1 MLAAAAIALSGCAPP
16 LTVVFPPVVLGQRP
30 IRPVPAF
37 GSVWVANAADG
48 TVQRV
53 DPATGTTAATIRVA
67 DPQVLLAAG
76 CAPSSEHAY
85 ATGSFGLRGC
95 DAPSAVAA
103 GAGAIWAVAND
114 ANAVVRVDPARNAVS
129 GTVPL
134 GFNAWSVAVSGDA
147 VWVTDY
153 VGDAVV
159 RVDPRTLR
167 VVARIA
173 LPSGPTE
180 LAIDGTSLWVVC
192 SAAAMLAR
200 IDTSTN
206 TRTATVPVGVWA
218 LAVATAGDDVWVR
231 GGSTRTNGG
240 LYHVDARTNTST
252 TVYDAGSPQGREGV
266 GSIATTPRG
275 VWVPGV
281 TLDLI
286 DPATGAT
293 IASYDVASYAV
304 AVDGDVLWVLDV
316 FGRLRRLRS

>member
-1 MLAAAAIALSGCAPP
+1 MSWSDFRSRPQPRPLEATRSPELRPCPLGLPRIPAGSRRRCYRPGLSRLGCVLAAALALSGCVPP
-16 LTVVFPPVVLGQRP
+16 PTVVFPPVVLGQRP
-30 IRPVPAF
+30 IRPVPGF

-53 DPATGTTAATIRVA
+53 DPATGTTLAITRVA
-67 DPQVLLAAG
+67 DPQRLLAAG

-85 ATGSFGLRGC
+85 ATGSFGLRAC

-129 GTVPL
+129 DTVPL

-218 LAVATAGDDVWVR
+218 LAVATAGDDVCVR
-231 GGSTRTNGG
+231 GGSTRTNGRRHH
-240 LYHVDARTNTST
+240 L
-252 TVYDAGSPQGREGV
+252 
-266 GSIATTPRG
+266 
-275 VWVPGV
+275 
-281 TLDLI
+281 
-286 DPATGAT
+286 
-293 IASYDVASYAV
+293 VAPPHTAHT
-304 AVDGDVLWVLDV
+304 
-316 FGRLRRLRS
+316 